1 MKNNIVLIGMPS
13 CGKSTIG
20 VVLAKVLGY
29 RFLDSDLVIQEQ
41 TGKLLCE
48 LIDEKGIDGF
58 NAIENQVNASLT
70 CERCVIATGGS
81 VIYGSDAMEHL
92 KKNGVVVY
100 LRLSLSTLEERIG
113 DLTARGVSIRENQSF
128 EDLYLERKPLYEKYA
143 DITVDADGMQIRELV
158 FALKEKIA
166 IVLQNEKDVV
176 N

>member
-1 MKNNIVLIGMPS
+1 MRNNIVLIGMPS

-48 LIDEKGIDGF
+48 LIEEHGLDGF
-58 NAIENQVNASLT
+58 NAIENDVNASLC

-81 VIYGSDAMEHL
+81 VIYGKKAMEHL
-92 KKNGVVVY
+92 KEIGLVVY
-100 LRLSLSTLEERIG
+100 INLSLSTLIERIG
-113 DLTARGVSIRENQSF
+113 DLTSRGVAIRDDQSF
-128 EDLYLERKPLYEKYA
+128 EDLYLERKPLYETYA
-143 DITVDADGMQIRELV
+143 DVIVDADDLSIRELV
-158 FALKEKIA
+158 AVLKEKISF
-166 IVLQNEKDVV
+166 VLQNERDVV